1 MPANRSTRIAWAL
14 GLCLL
19 TVPLSRLSRVQTL
32 PPAAA
37 LPAPP
42 APRSPSEAAR
52 RDARHYLTQA
62 QKAVNQERE
71 ALEAWDLAGVDSLD
85 QEHFRRQLMAAD
97 PGGHLRRALEAGER
111 AAALART
118 PEEAYAAALLLA
130 RLECDA
136 GHHPE
141 ELRQARKLM
150 ALQPHDWLSL
160 LALRR
165 AAFCNEMP
173 SLALRAS
180 EELNWRL
187 PAVKSKGY

>member
-1 MPANRSTRIAWAL
+1 L
-14 GLCLL
+14 
-19 TVPLSRLSRVQTL
+19 VP
-32 PPAAA
+32 P
-37 LPAPP
+37 
-42 APRSPSEAAR
+42 PRSPSEAAR
-52 RDARHYLTQA
+52 RDARHDLTQA

-71 ALEAWDLAGVDSLD
+71 ALEAWDPAGVDSLD

-97 PGGHLRRALEAGER
+97 PGGHLRRALVTGER

-136 GHHPE
+136 GHHQE

-165 AAFCNEMP
+165 AAFCNQMP
-173 SLALRAS
+173 SLALRANA
-180 EELNWRL
+180 ELNWRL
-187 PAVKSKGY
+187 PAPERQEWKQPPHTDVPGARPPRRPTGCRRPGPRG